1 MLSQPIATTPH
12 LKFIQDYPSHLVSR
26 QKISPDPPFYSD
38 FLNASPI
45 ASPTATADEERIS
58 SPHPS
63 GISDSAFTSFDF
75 QLSAAEIFRNPQ
87 NQTFDTNQYPNTRD
101 SVQQSHSIN
110 NTPASARQSRSMNSY
125 LSESPSPASVHAS
138 VYALPH
144 SIPPQSQERFPHSDA
159 GSYLTAEDRVSPGP
173 ERLSRE
179 QDFDKYPD
187 NVNIHNHLLDHRRM
201 SEPAVLGAPNL
212 YGMPNP
218 DTSASNRYQHLNFA
232 FNSPALHTPRS
243 VALYLSPL
251 QRGASTGSLR
261 ELRDQ
266 HFDYPPQQSD
276 WKHREPHESFDH
288 QTDAL
293 DEPISPMNPNFSGGL
308 GNSPTTEV
316 PYSPISDNLYGPSP
330 PGTGTSTSSSAP
342 LSPSRSIPLQRSLSN
357 SHGAG
362 DSIDRKTYSFVAL
375 PGNAVKKRP
384 RRRYDEIERLYQ
396 CSWPDC
402 NKSYGTLNHLNAH
415 VTMQNHGAKRS
426 PNGWC
431 SYYYLFQAI
440 YLGS

>member
-1 MLSQPIATTPH
+1 MTKSEYLLHTHQVFATIT
-12 LKFIQDYPSHLVSR
+12 F
-26 QKISPDPPFYSD
+26 
-38 FLNASPI
+38 N
-45 ASPTATADEERIS
+45 
-58 SPHPS
+58 
-63 GISDSAFTSFDF
+63 SFDF
-75 QLSAAEIFRNPQ
+75 QPSAAEIYRNPQ
-87 NQTFDTNQYPNTRD
+87 NQPFGTNQYPNTRD
-101 SVQQSHSIN
+101 SLQQSHNIN
-110 NTPASARQSRSMNSY
+110 NNPASARQSRSMNSY

-138 VYALPH
+138 VSALPH
-144 SIPPQSQERFPHSDA
+144 SIPPQSQERFPHSDT
-159 GSYLTAEDRVSPGP
+159 GSYLAAGDRVSPGP

-201 SEPAVLGAPNL
+201 SEPAVLSAPNL
-212 YGMPNP
+212 YAMPNQ
-218 DTSASNRYQHLNFA
+218 DSSTSNRYQNLSFSY
-232 FNSPALHTPRS
+232 NSPALHTPRS

-261 ELRDQ
+261 DLRDQ

-276 WKHREPHESFDH
+276 WKHREPHDSFDH

-308 GNSPTTEV
+308 GDSPTTEV

-342 LSPSRSIPLQRSLSN
+342 LSPSRSIPLQRTHSN
-357 SHGAG
+357 SQGAG

-426 PNGWC
+426 PNGLC
-431 SYYYLFQAI
+431 FFFFSFK
-440 YLGS
+440 